1 MGKAVVLGNYI
12 RNEGFDKLIEK
23 MLGFPLMSQ
32 SFRKYLICKKQK

>member
-23 MLGFPLMSQ
+23 VLRKMLGFPLSQ
-32 SFRKYLICKKQK
+32 SVRKYSI